1 MLFDSASLTACINVA
16 NKRINHMSTART
28 TRTSIYVQNAN
39 NSLHFVCLQIS
50 NKLIPV
56 QYNITYPAARGS
68 LFQGLQQEFIRKF
81 GDQARLVTQIVR
93 PTTEFTRHT
102 LVLLPSCFQMALI
115 SVQTNYLY
123 FTTWTDRFPIV
134 Y

>member
-1 MLFDSASLTACINVA
+1 M
-16 NKRINHMSTART
+16 
-28 TRTSIYVQNAN
+28 
-39 NSLHFVCLQIS
+39 
-50 NKLIPV
+50 PE
-56 QYNITYPAARGS
+56 QYNITYPAARVS
-68 LFQGLQQEFIRKF
+68 HFQGLQKEYIRKVR
-81 GDQARLVTQIVR
+81 DQDRLVTQIVR
-93 PTTEFTRHT
+93 PTTEFTRHA

>member
-1 MLFDSASLTACINVA
+1 M
-16 NKRINHMSTART
+16 
-28 TRTSIYVQNAN
+28 
-39 NSLHFVCLQIS
+39 
-50 NKLIPV
+50 PG
-56 QYNITYPAARGS
+56 QYNVTYPASRDT
-68 LFQGLQQEFIRKF
+68 LFQELRLEFITKV
-81 GDQARLVTQIVR
+81 GDQDPMVTQIVR
-93 PTTEFTRHT
+93 PTTEFTRHA